1 MQSGGSHNRVSLF
14 VYKVYRYVYGELCLV
29 SIVPCFVFPLVYRKT
44 RSLILKQCFKMSILH
59 TSLYVL
65 RMYLTLRNVKR
76 STLKLRKTVKRV
88 NQIQTYG
95 KIMGRIFFNNGVIL
109 VNMQQRTAPLQFS
122 YNICTY
128 IRKKSNEITI
138 NGIKNDYLHLSKI
151 RRLIPQKRERHL

>member
-29 SIVPCFVFPLVYRKT
+29 SIVPCFVFPPVYRKT
-44 RSLILKQCFKMSILH
+44 RSLILKQCFKMPILH

-95 KIMGRIFFNNGVIL
+95 KIMGRIFCNL
-109 VNMQQRTAPLQFS
+109 A
-122 YNICTY
+122 
-128 IRKKSNEITI
+128 
-138 NGIKNDYLHLSKI
+138 
-151 RRLIPQKRERHL
+151 RR

>member
-44 RSLILKQCFKMSILH
+44 RSLISKQCFKMSILH

-76 STLKLRKTVKRV
+76 SPLMLRKTVKRV
-88 NQIQTYG
+88 NQIQTYW
-95 KIMGRIFFNNGVIL
+95 KIMGRIFFNKGVIL
-109 VNMQQRTAPLQFS
+109 VNICNRGQRHCSFHITYAPILEKNQMKS
-122 YNICTY
+122 LLMGLKMTICT
-128 IRKKSNEITI
+128 
-138 NGIKNDYLHLSKI
+138 
-151 RRLIPQKRERHL
+151 

>member
-14 VYKVYRYVYGELCLV
+14 VYKIYRHVYGELCLV
-29 SIVPCFVFPLVYRKT
+29 SIVPCFVFPPVYRKT

-76 STLKLRKTVKRV
+76 SPLKLRKTEKRV
-88 NQIQTYG
+88 NQIQTYW

-122 YNICTY
+122 YNICTS
-128 IRKKSNEITI
+128 IRKK
-138 NGIKNDYLHLSKI
+138 IK
-151 RRLIPQKRERHL
+151 